1 MYGNCPKLAPTA
13 IVKNIMASTPPAQSR
28 RPALTGL
35 RVIDLAR
42 VLAGPTCAQTLA
54 DLGADVVKIERP
66 NIGDDTRPWGP
77 PWLPDANGEPTRD
90 STYFASAN
98 RNKRSIAI
106 DLANDAGA
114 ALTRRLAQQAD
125 VLIENY
131 KVGDLARRGLDYDTL
146 VKLNPRLVYC
156 SITGFGQTG
165 PLRERPGYDY
175 IFQGVGGLMS
185 VTGHPDGVP
194 GGGPMKIGA
203 SIVDLSTGLYATIAV
218 LAALR
223 ERDTSG
229 LGQYI
234 DMALFDT
241 VAALTMH
248 QAAGY
253 FQTGNVPTRQGN
265 SSGGIM
271 MPYET
276 FKCANGHLIVACG
289 NNSQWQGLCKALARD
304 DLASDARLTSP
315 SLRQINREFALGELR
330 QTFAQLKVDD
340 AAARLD
346 ANGVPNGRINNL
358 KEVHEM
364 EQARVRGLKIELE
377 RSDGTKVPGVRNPI
391 RLSATPVAY
400 RHAAPRLGEH
410 AEAVLHDWL
419 GAGAEEVA
427 QLRAAGAL
435 G

>member
-1 MYGNCPKLAPTA
+1 MNAMTPSQPAPPRRAALA
-13 IVKNIMASTPPAQSR
+13 
-28 RPALTGL
+28 GL

-66 NIGDDTRPWGP
+66 GIGDDTRPWGP
-77 PWLPDANGEPTRD
+77 PWLPDERGEPTRD
-90 STYFASAN
+90 STYFSSAN

-114 ALTRRLAQQAD
+114 ALVRRLAQQAD

-131 KVGDLARRGLDYDTL
+131 KVGDLARRGLDYATL
-146 VKLNPRLVYC
+146 SALNPRLVYC

-185 VTGHPDGVP
+185 VTGHPDHVP

-203 SIVDLSTGLYATIAV
+203 SIVDLSTGLYAGIAI

-223 ERDTSG
+223 ERDASG

-241 VAALTMH
+241 VAALSTH
-248 QAAGY
+248 QAASY
-253 FQTGNVPTRQGN
+253 FQTGTVPGRMGT

-276 FKCANGHLIVACG
+276 FKCADGHLIVACG
-289 NNSQWQGLCKALARD
+289 NNTQWQGLCKALARD
-304 DLASDARLTSP
+304 DLASDPRLATP
-315 SLRQINREFALGELR
+315 SSRQINREFALGELR
-330 QTFAQLKVDD
+330 RTFAAHTVVDL
-340 AAARLD
+340 APRLD
-346 ANGVPNGRINNL
+346 ACGVPNGPINDI
-358 KEVHEM
+358 KQVFEM
-364 EQARVRGLKIELE
+364 EQARERGLKIELE
-377 RSDGTKVPGVRNPI
+377 RSDGTKVASVGNPI
-391 RLSATPVAY
+391 RLSATPVEY
-400 RHAAPRLGEH
+400 RSAAPKLGEH
-410 AEAVLHDWL
+410 AVAVLTDWL
-419 GAGAEEVA
+419 GADAAEIER
-427 QLRAAGAL
+427 LRAAGAV

>member
-1 MYGNCPKLAPTA
+1 MSTA
-13 IVKNIMASTPPAQSR
+13 NTVSRSR
-28 RPALTGL
+28 RPALAGV

-66 NIGDDTRPWGP
+66 GIGDDTRPWGP
-77 PWLPDANGEPTRD
+77 PWLPDEHGEPTRD
-90 STYFASAN
+90 STYFGSAN

-114 ALTRRLAQQAD
+114 ALARRLAREAD

-131 KVGDLARRGLDYDTL
+131 KVGDLARRGLDYATL
-146 VKLNPRLVYC
+146 SELNPRLVYC

-194 GGGPMKIGA
+194 GAGPMKIGA
-203 SIVDLSTGLYATIAV
+203 SIVDLSTGLYATIAI

-223 ERDTSG
+223 ERDASG

-241 VAALTMH
+241 VAALSPH
-248 QAAGY
+248 QAAAY
-253 FQTGNVPTRQGN
+253 FQTGKVPGRAGT
-265 SSGGIM
+265 SSAGIM

-276 FKCANGHLIVACG
+276 FQCADGHLIVACG
-289 NNSQWQGLCKALARD
+289 NNSQWRALCTALARD
-304 DLASDARLTSP
+304 DLASDPRFDSP
-315 SLRQINREFALGELR
+315 STRQINRDAALAELR
-330 QTFAQLKVDD
+330 RAFAGFKVGDI
-340 AAARLD
+340 AARLD
-346 ANGVPNGRINNL
+346 AGGVPNGPINNM
-358 KEVHEM
+358 KQVFDM
-364 EQARVRGLKIELE
+364 EQARERGLKVELT
-377 RSDGTKVPGVRNPI
+377 RSDGTKMAAVGSPI
-391 RLSATPVAY
+391 RLSATPVEY
-400 RHAAPRLGEH
+400 RSAAPRLGEH
-410 AEAVLHDWL
+410 TDIILREWL
-419 GAGAEEVA
+419 GVGAEEIA
-427 QLRAAGAL
+427 RLRAAGAL

>member
-1 MYGNCPKLAPTA
+1 MSLSIP
-13 IVKNIMASTPPAQSR
+13 TPPR
-28 RPALTGL
+28 RPALAGL

-66 NIGDDTRPWGP
+66 GVGDDTRPWGP
-77 PWLPDANGEPTRD
+77 PWLPDAQGEPTRD
-90 STYFASAN
+90 STYFSSAN

-114 ALTRRLAQQAD
+114 ALVRRLAAKAD

-131 KVGDLARRGLDYDTL
+131 KVGDLARRGLDYATL
-146 VKLNPRLVYC
+146 SALNPRLVYC

-185 VTGHPDGVP
+185 VTGHADGEP

-203 SIVDLSTGLYATIAV
+203 SIVDLSTGLYAGIAI

-223 ERDTSG
+223 ERDASG

-241 VAALTMH
+241 VAALSTH

-253 FQTGNVPTRQGN
+253 FQTGKVPGRMGN

-276 FKCANGHLIVACG
+276 FPCADGHLIVACG
-289 NNSQWQGLCKALARD
+289 NNSQWQGLCKALARN
-304 DLASDARLTSP
+304 DLATDARLATP
-315 SLRQINREFALGELR
+315 SLRQINRDFALAELR
-330 QTFAQLKVDD
+330 RAFAAGKVADL
-340 AAARLD
+340 AAALD
-346 ANGVPNGRINNL
+346 ANGVPNGPINNL
-358 KEVHEM
+358 QQVFDM
-364 EQARVRGLKIELE
+364 EQAHVRGLKIELS
-377 RSDGTKVPGVRNPI
+377 RSDGTKVPSVGSPI
-391 RLSATPVAY
+391 RLSATPVQY
-400 RHAAPRLGEH
+400 RSAAPRLGEH
-410 AEAVLHDWL
+410 AEAVLKDWL
-419 GAGAEEVA
+419 GAAAAEIE
-427 QLRAAGAL
+427 QLRAAGAM

>member
-1 MYGNCPKLAPTA
+1 MPATHPAP
-13 IVKNIMASTPPAQSR
+13 SR
-28 RPALTGL
+28 RPALAGL

-42 VLAGPTCAQTLA
+42 ILAGPTCAQTLA

-66 NIGDDTRPWGP
+66 GIGDDTRPWGP
-77 PWLPDANGEPTRD
+77 PWLPDEHGEPTRD
-90 STYFASAN
+90 STYFSSAN

-114 ALTRRLAQQAD
+114 ALVRRLAREAD

-131 KVGDLARRGLDYDTL
+131 KVGDLARRGLDYAALST
-146 VKLNPRLVYC
+146 LNPRLVYC

-185 VTGHPDGVP
+185 VTGHPDGEP

-203 SIVDLSTGLYATIAV
+203 SIVDLSTGLYASVAI

-223 ERDTSG
+223 ERDASG

-241 VAALTMH
+241 VAALSTH

-253 FQTGNVPTRQGN
+253 FQTGKVPTRQGT

-276 FKCANGHLIVACG
+276 FQCADGHLIVACG

-304 DLASDARLTSP
+304 DLARDARLATP
-315 SLRQINREFALGELR
+315 SLRQINRDFALTELRREFA
-330 QTFAQLKVDD
+330 ANKVADL
-340 AAARLD
+340 AAKLD
-346 ANGVPNGRINNL
+346 AHGVPNGPINDL
-358 KEVHEM
+358 KQVFEM
-364 EQARVRGLKIELE
+364 EQAHVRGLKIELD
-377 RSDGTKVPGVRNPI
+377 RSDGTKVAGVGSPI
-391 RLSATPVAY
+391 RLSATPVRY
-400 RHAAPRLGEH
+400 RSAAPKLGEH
-410 AEAVLHDWL
+410 AVAVLTDWL
-419 GAGAEEVA
+419 GAGAEEIER
-427 QLRAAGAL
+427 LRTAGAL

>member
-1 MYGNCPKLAPTA
+1 MPPT
-13 IVKNIMASTPPAQSR
+13 TPAQSR
-28 RPALTGL
+28 RPALAGV
-35 RVIDLAR
+35 RVLDLAR

-66 NIGDDTRPWGP
+66 GVGDDTRPWGP
-77 PWLPDANGEPTRD
+77 PWLPDERGEPTRD
-90 STYFASAN
+90 STYFSSAN

-114 ALTRRLAQQAD
+114 ALVRRLAREAD

-131 KVGDLARRGLDYDTL
+131 KVGDLARRGLDYATL
-146 VKLNPRLVYC
+146 SVLNPRLVYC

-185 VTGHPDGVP
+185 VTGHPDGEP

-203 SIVDLSTGLYATIAV
+203 SIVDVSTGLYAGIAI

-223 ERDTSG
+223 ERDASG

-241 VAALTMH
+241 VASLTMH

-253 FQTGNVPTRQGN
+253 FQTGKVPTRQGT

-276 FKCANGHLIVACG
+276 FQCADGHLIVACG
-289 NNSQWQGLCKALARD
+289 NNSQWQSLCAALARD
-304 DLASDARLTSP
+304 DLARDPRFATPSSRQIHRDAALDELRRTFAATKVEDLAAKLDAR
-315 SLRQINREFALGELR
+315 
-330 QTFAQLKVDD
+330 
-340 AAARLD
+340 
-346 ANGVPNGRINNL
+346 GVPNGPINDI
-358 KEVHEM
+358 KQVFEM
-364 EQARVRGLKIELE
+364 EQAHQRGLKIELE
-377 RSDGTKVPGVRNPI
+377 RSDGTRVAGVGNPI
-391 RLSATPVAY
+391 RLSATPVQY
-400 RHAAPRLGEH
+400 RSAAPKLGEH
-410 AEAVLHDWL
+410 AVAVLTDWL
-419 GAGAEEVA
+419 GAGAEEIDA
-427 QLRAAGAL
+427 LRAAGAL